1 MDGGR
6 FIEPEIIGI
15 IKKRSGICKGVGYSL
30 QIDASPLLRKYIAAA
45 IYKYKEDNDF
55 EDILE
60 NMDIEDFSDEKS
72 YSQYEMV
79 RHVIV
84 DLSLIHI

>member
-1 MDGGR
+1 LDGGR

-45 IYKYKEDNDF
+45 IYKYKEDNDLYNWF
-55 EDILE
+55 ADIVVKRQH
-60 NMDIEDFSDEKS
+60 IRGEK
-72 YSQYEMV
+72 
-79 RHVIV
+79 
-84 DLSLIHI
+84 